1 MRRPVEFVA
10 VLMSL
15 VATSGCLLGP
25 KSCTLIG
32 CTGFV
37 VEVTGAPAMT
47 LVTVVVTTPDGPEKS
62 ATCTGASGA
71 CLVRF
76 YDFTPATVT
85 IRVTAGAQA
94 VEVTTQPA
102 YEVTRPNGQD
112 CPPECRNA
120 RVTVTL

>member
-1 MRRPVEFVA
+1 MRKRVEFVA

-25 KSCTLIG
+25 RTCTLIG

-37 VEVTGAPAMT
+37 VQVTGAPAMT
-47 LVTVVVTTPDGPEKS
+47 LVTVVVTAPDGSAKS

-76 YDFTPATVT
+76 YDFTPATAT

-94 VEVTTQPA
+94 VEVTTQPG
-102 YEVTRPNGQD
+102 YKITRPNGQD
-112 CPPECRNA
+112 CPPDCRDA
-120 RVTVTL
+120 TVAVAL

>member
-1 MRRPVEFVA
+1 MRKRVELVA

-15 VATSGCLLGP
+15 IATSGCLLGP
-25 KSCTLIG
+25 RTCTLIG

-37 VEVTGAPAMT
+37 VRVTGAPSMT
-47 LVTVVVTTPDGPEKS
+47 LVTVVVTTPDGPAKS
-62 ATCTGASGA
+62 ATCTGASGV

-85 IRVTAGAQA
+85 IRVTAGSQA
-94 VEVTTQPA
+94 VEVTTQPE

-112 CPPECRNA
+112 CPPECRDA
-120 RVTVTL
+120 SVTVAL